1 MKPNKPTKG
10 KVKKVTK
17 DRITEIIS
25 DLWYE
30 AGFVFE
36 ETLKRK
42 GDRWTFLKMLEVKK
56 QEAIMKLY
64 GEDKD

>member
-10 KVKKVTK
+10 KKLTK
-17 DRITEIIS
+17 DRITEIIF

-36 ETLKRK
+36 ETLERK